1 MSKVIA
7 RATRERDEKCQGVE
21 KIQRERYKERM
32 VEIPKKLIEKKWK
45 IEQGKNRTR
54 DVLL

>member
-32 VEIPKKLIEKKWK
+32 VEILKKLIEKN
-45 IEQGKNRTR
+45 GK
-54 DVLL
+54 